1 MEYKNINFTIW
12 DVGGRDKVRCLW
24 RHYFRGTKGLIF
36 VVDSKNLE
44 RISGENGAQE
54 NLQKYLQEDE
64 LKNAALL
71 VYANKKDLSDAMTED
86 ELTQKLG
93 LNDLKDRKWYIQA
106 TCAVQGSGLFEGI
119 DWLYTELTK

>member
-1 MEYKNINFTIW
+1 M
-12 DVGGRDKVRCLW
+12 
-24 RHYFRGTKGLIF
+24 
-36 VVDSKNLE
+36 VDSKNQEWL
-44 RISGENGAQE
+44 SGENGAKE

-93 LNDLKDRKWYIQA
+93 LNDLKDRKWYVQA
-106 TCAVQGSGLFEGI
+106 TCAVQGIGLFEGV
-119 DWLYTELTK
+119 DWLYTELTKWSNLSNLLPGVLDE